1 MKVEAFRFAKPGS
14 HTRDGKPFYVYARR
28 GEPTTGPGKGY
39 GWRAISQSGIPEAWS
54 NFAEDAELMR
64 LEMDRCASALLA
76 SEAFLRHARNG
87 YKVEVL

>member
-14 HTRDGKPFYVYARR
+14 TTREGEPFYVYARR
-28 GEPTTGPGKGY
+28 GEPTGPGHGY
-39 GWRAISQSGIPEAWS
+39 GWRAIAQSGISEAWS

-64 LEMDRCASALLA
+64 LEMDRCASAEMA

-87 YKVEVL
+87 YEVEIL